1 MSFGGSDRL
10 VGRKRPDKT
19 FVLLTSG
26 GSRSMPRQIL
36 AACIFVQSC
45 LAAVSTFKANNWP
58 RSQALAL
65 TAVEK
70 DAVRSIISTLH
81 IRSWW
86 LVCKNYTSDD
96 LLISDNI
103 NFLWSCWWSPS
114 SEDCKKVQPAI
125 SGWMAKETDDFVSAK
140 SYAGIGAWETVEHK
154 FRPLACDCDSFMRQ
168 CQRNTRLFCWKI
180 GTKRNIQRECLRV
193 RLVHD
198 SVTSSCGLPGVNKLG
213 MRAYMQTSLPAA
225 PKHA

>member
-26 GSRSMPRQIL
+26 GTRSMPRQIL

-103 NFLWSCWWSPS
+103 NFQRSCWSQASREP
-114 SEDCKKVQPAI
+114 CKKVQSAI
-125 SGWMAKETDDFVSAK
+125 SRRAPEEVEDFVD
-140 SYAGIGAWETVEHK
+140 TN
-154 FRPLACDCDSFMRQ
+154 SFSDIA
-168 CQRNTRLFCWKI
+168 LV
-180 GTKRNIQRECLRV
+180 CL
-193 RLVHD
+193 
-198 SVTSSCGLPGVNKLG
+198 
-213 MRAYMQTSLPAA
+213 
-225 PKHA
+225 